1 MRFCSR
7 LEAALATAATRGHAI
22 ELMSEPRRRGLV
34 GTLLSRSSELT
45 QKEVE
50 AVCHWLKQVIA
61 LAFGLVCGILPI
73 TGGSATLAF
82 VLITLFVNPAAI
94 RFMTRDDPNRFDIE
108 AEIELLKEGVGP
120 AIGTFLLTWIVMFT
134 LIVK

>member
-1 MRFCSR
+1 
-7 LEAALATAATRGHAI
+7 
-22 ELMSEPRRRGLV
+22 LMSESRRRGLV

-73 TGGSATLAF
+73 TGGSAILAF
-82 VLITLFVNPAAI
+82 VLITFFVNRAAI
-94 RFMTRDDPNRFDIE
+94 RFMTRDDPNRFDID